1 MLKNLEE
8 KMDLIGK
15 QMVDFSRATKTL
27 KKKKNIKNLEL
38 KKYISRMKNGLDGF
52 NSDLGTTEEKISEV
66 KVGSL
71 ETMQAKKENAI
82 VLELLRG

>member
-1 MLKNLEE
+1 
-8 KMDLIGK
+8 
-15 QMVDFSRATKTL
+15 
-27 KKKKNIKNLEL
+27 
-38 KKYISRMKNGLDGF
+38 MKNGLDGF